1 MKHLLKK
8 SGLQRLMV
16 AALTAFECVCMWGCG
31 DWFPEDGEREFFG
44 YYSRPHIVGFID
56 DSLVIVADDK
66 E

>member
-1 MKHLLKK
+1 M
-8 SGLQRLMV
+8 
-16 AALTAFECVCMWGCG
+16 AALTAFACVCMWGCG